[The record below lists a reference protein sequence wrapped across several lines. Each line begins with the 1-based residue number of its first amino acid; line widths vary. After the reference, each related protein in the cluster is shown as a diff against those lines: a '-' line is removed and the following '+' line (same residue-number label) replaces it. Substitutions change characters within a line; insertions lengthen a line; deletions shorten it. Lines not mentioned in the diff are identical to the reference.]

1 MMRML
6 EDIIFM
12 LVLEYSYSQ
21 ILNCAMFWMFF
32 VVLTAVLFSFF
43 LLLFL
48 MQVRGGLKFFAVS
61 LHHLLMELHD

>member
-1 MMRML
+1 MRML
-6 EDIIFM
+6 EDILFM

-32 VVLTAVLFSFF
+32 VVLTAVFFSFFF

-48 MQVRGGLKFFAVS
+48 MQVRG
-61 LHHLLMELHD
+61 

>member
-1 MMRML
+1 MMRIL
-6 EDIIFM
+6 EDILFM

-32 VVLTAVLFSFF
+32 VVLTAVFFSFF

-48 MQVRGGLKFFAVS
+48 MQVRG
-61 LHHLLMELHD
+61 